1 MYLIVGLGNYGDKYT
16 YTRHNVGFL
25 FADALAR
32 QLDTKFSQKP
42 ELQGEV
48 AEVRDAHEKYI
59 LLKPQ
64 TYMNRSGEA
73 IARTMTAYNIPL
85 SNVVVVSDDSNLD
98 FGTVRIRFG
107 GEAGGHNGLKSVMG
121 TSGADFWRVRVG
133 IGGAPERVPLEA
145 WVLAGLSDEDLKIL
159 HDVFNSIMDEHFTA
173 GVHLQEKTL
182 HIS

>member
-25 FADALAR
+25 FTDALAR

-73 IARTMTAYNIPL
+73 IARTMAAYNIPL

-107 GEAGGHNGLKSVMG
+107 GEAGGHNGLKSVIG

-133 IGGAPERVPLEA
+133 VGGAPERVPLEA
-145 WVLAGLSDEDLKIL
+145 WVLGALSDEDLKGLHATFEKIL
-159 HDVFNSIMDEHFTA
+159 RNVFTS
-173 GVHLQEKTL
+173 GVHLKEET
-182 HIS
+182 IS